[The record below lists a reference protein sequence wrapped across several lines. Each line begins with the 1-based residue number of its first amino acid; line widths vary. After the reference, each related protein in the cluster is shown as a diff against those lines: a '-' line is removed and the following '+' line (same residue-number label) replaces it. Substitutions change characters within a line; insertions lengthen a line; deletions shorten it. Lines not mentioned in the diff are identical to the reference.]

1 MDKANVIRYA
11 FDLMEK
17 TNAMIEAYNLK
28 NKWEVLWS
36 KYLET
41 KNIEGLENL
50 LDDDFIYYDENGS
63 LNKLEFIEEYQLLNK
78 IISLYNPKEITTC
91 ESENVIFSSGL
102 LEISQ
107 RIFNQETKQI
117 IRFTKIW
124 QRKESEF
131 KVVLLQTTKMI
142 LYHKGI

>member
-1 MDKANVIRYA
+1 MDKANVIRDA
-11 FDLMEK
+11 FNLMEK
-17 TNAMIEAYNLK
+17 TNAMIDAYNLK

-78 IISLYNPKEITTC
+78 IIRLCNPKEIITC

-142 LYHKGI
+142 LYHKAI